1 MKKDILVIDYLPERV
16 MFFLEW
22 IGHHNLTIVDNIDD
36 ALWAIEYNKYDYI
49 FLGGQFLNDDYGS
62 ATIALYLDSH
72 RTNHN
77 YDKANIVVH
86 SWDITEIE
94 KVFEYLPQAT
104 FIPYDEEQLMSVCY
118 ELSANL

>member
-1 MKKDILVIDYLPERV
+1 MKKDILVIDYLSERV

-49 FLGGQFLNDDYGS
+49 FLGGQFLDDKYGS
-62 ATIALYLDSH
+62 ATVALYLDSH
-72 RTNHN
+72 QTNPN

-86 SWDITEIE
+86 SWDIAEIE
-94 KVFEYLPQAT
+94 KVFKYLPQAA
-104 FIPYDEEQLMSVCY
+104 FIPYDEGQLMSACY